1 MNFESHVQFVD
12 WCAPDKISNSLE
24 YSVLQAL
31 QFQEVSVRCVL
42 PGGTG
47 ISHNWPNQSFV
58 KRKFNICTQTPFF
71 E

>member
-1 MNFESHVQFVD
+1 MDWTHPAQDREQCLALLNMVKDLQVPLKTGNFRIFS
-12 WCAPDKISNSLE
+12 SLE

-47 ISHNWPNQSFV
+47 ISYN
-58 KRKFNICTQTPFF
+58 
-71 E
+71 